1 MEEGL
6 PLDTSN
12 YAAQNNTSCD
22 AYNVDSVLQ
31 SPYSPGLDTVNNSSL
46 EIDLQGESQGPH
58 SPLLDTNYER
68 NSSLAINLL
77 NQTHSDEPLTN
88 LTGRHLLKSERRKQ
102 AHPNHNTKS
111 CTVSSDLFGATF
123 RRLKRKIEQT
133 LENAD
138 IKEVPGLEAV
148 FDEFIFPYEDLQTKW
163 MTGEFQRDKM
173 SYVVIS
179 RLIILSFINIDIREL

>member
-31 SPYSPGLDTVNNSSL
+31 SPRSPGLDTVNNSSL

-58 SPLLDTNYER
+58 SPLLDTNFER

-77 NQTHSDEPLTN
+77 NQTHSEEPLTN
-88 LTGRHLLKSERRKQ
+88 LTGRYLLKIKEENRLTQTTTQRVAQ
-102 AHPNHNTKS
+102 AT
-111 CTVSSDLFGATF
+111 SDLFSATF

-179 RLIILSFINIDIREL
+179 RLIILSFIDIDIREL

>member
-1 MEEGL
+1 MNHQVR
-6 PLDTSN
+6 T
-12 YAAQNNTSCD
+12 
-22 AYNVDSVLQ
+22 
-31 SPYSPGLDTVNNSSL
+31 
-46 EIDLQGESQGPH
+46 
-58 SPLLDTNYER
+58 PLLDTNYER

-88 LTGRHLLKSERRKQ
+88 LTGRYLLKIKEENRLTQTTTQRVAQ
-102 AHPNHNTKS
+102 AT
-111 CTVSSDLFGATF
+111 SDLFSATF

-148 FDEFIFPYEDLQTKW
+148 FDEYMFPYEDLQTKW

-173 SYVVIS
+173 SYV
-179 RLIILSFINIDIREL
+179 

>member
-12 YAAQNNTSCD
+12 YGAQSNTSFD

-58 SPLLDTNYER
+58 SPLLDTNFER

-77 NQTHSDEPLTN
+77 NQTHSEEPLTN
-88 LTGRHLLKSERRKQ
+88 LTGRYLLKIKENRLPPTITQKVAQ
-102 AHPNHNTKS
+102 ATP
-111 CTVSSDLFGATF
+111 DLFSATF

-138 IKEVPGLEAV
+138 IKEVPGLGAV

-179 RLIILSFINIDIREL
+179 RLIILSFINIDIREF

>member
-1 MEEGL
+1 MNHQVH
-6 PLDTSN
+6 T
-12 YAAQNNTSCD
+12 
-22 AYNVDSVLQ
+22 
-31 SPYSPGLDTVNNSSL
+31 
-46 EIDLQGESQGPH
+46 
-58 SPLLDTNYER
+58 PLLDTNYER

-88 LTGRHLLKSERRKQ
+88 LTGRYLLKNQRRKQ

-111 CTVSSDLFGATF
+111 CTVFIRFLFSAT
-123 RRLKRKIEQT
+123 LRKIEQT

-148 FDEFIFPYEDLQTKW
+148 FDEYMFPYEDLQTKW

-173 SYVVIS
+173 SYV
-179 RLIILSFINIDIREL
+179 